1 MASAALWPS
10 SAEEL
15 FLFCVCRGLR
25 AAPSTFSQIRTNQQ
39 KMQFLVTAPS
49 VKKQFWKIRRFSRTA
64 NIKSFSAENIRVAA
78 RGGYV

>member
-39 KMQFLVTAPS
+39 KCSFWSQPLREKNSSGKSADFPELQI
-49 VKKQFWKIRRFSRTA
+49 KKY
-64 NIKSFSAENIRVAA
+64 FSAKNGSAKRSHF
-78 RGGYV
+78 

>member
-39 KMQFLVTAPS
+39 KCS
-49 VKKQFWKIRRFSRTA
+49 FWSQPLREKTVLENPQIFQNCKHKIFFR
-64 NIKSFSAENIRVAA
+64 
-78 RGGYV
+78 

>member
-39 KMQFLVTAPS
+39 KMQFLFTTPS
-49 VKKQFWKIRRFSRTA
+49 VKKQF
-64 NIKSFSAENIRVAA
+64 
-78 RGGYV
+78 